1 VQILKRLFG
10 QAEAP
15 PSAPVNPREIFDQAR
30 ALATAASSRKV
41 VMVRPDLSVLEL
53 SCPSVESLPRD
64 IIEHAESVLSSKLRR
79 NVAVVTPTGF
89 GARSAKAEVGSA
101 VWNEA
106 GKIIP
111 FFGILNSLA
120 CIGHSVWLFDVT
132 SDIEAAC
139 RDSDVLIID
148 SEVAGSL
155 ADDRITAARR
165 VMRGSSILIH
175 DRATYQLRP
184 LASEKSSDGGWSA
197 VFDTARLCTQQGD
210 RRQVVMVRPDKSL
223 LCIPCIPR
231 NAMTAN
237 QRSQAHRLIPEG
249 SSRNVVVIAPTEL
262 DCGAPG
268 NGAPPAV
275 AQLRAAGKAIPFFGL
290 LLNLASAGN
299 PLWIFEGQKEAVPHG
314 CRQADLLFIDSIL
327 ADTLTTNTL
336 VRQPT

>member
-1 VQILKRLFG
+1 MQLDVPHAPKSCESTIRPGVVNNVVYRARLETAQLAVAGLPRPIGKPAPSVLNTGARCGSCGVQR
-10 QAEAP
+10 
-15 PSAPVNPREIFDQAR
+15 RD
-30 ALATAASSRKV
+30 SSR
-41 VMVRPDLSVLEL
+41 R
-53 SCPSVESLPRD
+53 
-64 IIEHAESVLSSKLRR
+64 IEHAESVLSSKLRR

-223 LCIPCIPR
+223 LCILCIPR

-237 QRSQAHRLIPEG
+237 QHSQAHRLIPEG

-290 LLNLASAGN
+290 LINLASAGN
-299 PLWIFEGQKEAVPHG
+299 PLWIFEGQKEVVPHG
-314 CRQADLLFIDSIL
+314 CRQAS
-327 ADTLTTNTL
+327 ARN
-336 VRQPT
+336 R